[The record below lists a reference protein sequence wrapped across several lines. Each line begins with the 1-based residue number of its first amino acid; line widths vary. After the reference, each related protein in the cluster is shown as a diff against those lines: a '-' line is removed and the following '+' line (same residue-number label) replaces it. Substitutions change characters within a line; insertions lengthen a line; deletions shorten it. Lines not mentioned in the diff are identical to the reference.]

1 MERAKLW
8 LRVAAGGLV
17 VALTVASGSVA
28 LGRESAGARSTQLR
42 VVAIDVPRT
51 QLHPVGF
58 PAPPLPVPSASPGD
72 ALVARSVD
80 ALGEIE
86 LPTLGVRRTIFE
98 GVDQA
103 ALAEGP
109 GHWPGT
115 AEPGGWGNTVVAA
128 HRVSHGGPFREIEG
142 LQPGDPIVL
151 RTADGTFTYSV
162 TAEQV
167 VTPAD
172 MWIVDQHPGRTV
184 TLFACH
190 PLGSATH
197 RYVVTGTLTS
207 MVSATA
213 AA

>member
-8 LRVAAGGLV
+8 LRVATGALV
-17 VALTVASGSVA
+17 VALTVASGGMA
-28 LGRESAGARSTQLR
+28 LGRESAGARATQLR

-51 QLHPVGF
+51 DLHPVGF
-58 PAPPLPVPSASPGD
+58 AAPPLPVPSASPGD
-72 ALVARSVD
+72 AFVPRSVD
-80 ALGEIE
+80 ALGAIE
-86 LPTLGVRRTIFE
+86 MPTVGVNHTMFE

-115 AEPGGWGNTVVAA
+115 AEPGGWGNTVVAG
-128 HRVSHGGPFREIEG
+128 HRTNEGGPFRNIDG
-142 LQPGDPIVL
+142 LEPGDPIVL
-151 RTADGTFTYSV
+151 RTADGTFTYTV

-172 MWIVDQHPGRTV
+172 MWIVDQHPGRTI

>member
-1 MERAKLW
+1 MDRAKLW
-8 LRVAAGGLV
+8 LRIATGGVV
-17 VALTVASGSVA
+17 VALTVASGGVA
-28 LGRESAGARSTQLR
+28 LGRQSAGVDSPRLR
-42 VVAIDVPRT
+42 VVAIDVQRA
-51 QLHPVGF
+51 QLRPFVLQN
-58 PAPPLPVPSASPGD
+58 PPLPVPSASPGD
-72 ALVARSVD
+72 AFVPRAVD
-80 ALGEIE
+80 ALGAIE
-86 LPTLGVRRTIFE
+86 MPTIGVSHTMFE

-103 ALAEGP
+103 ALAQGP

-115 AEPGGWGNTVVAA
+115 AEPGGWGNAVVAG
-128 HRVSHGGPFREIEG
+128 HRVSYGGPFRGIEE

-151 RTADGTFTYSV
+151 RTAEGTFTYTV

-167 VTPAD
+167 VTPTD
-172 MWIVDQHPGRTV
+172 VWIIDQHPGRTI

-197 RYVVTGTLTS
+197 RYVVTGMLTS